1 MKNRILAMLMAAV
14 LCLGAAAV
22 TVPAGQAFSDVSGD
36 VAEAVEVLSGL
47 GIVSGYSDGGYHPG
61 DSLTRAQFCKLAVLA
76 EGHGDQVKNSAY
88 KTLFSDVPATGWAAP
103 YVNLA
108 YEEGMVAG
116 YGNGLFGPDDA
127 VSCGQA
133 VTIVLRLL
141 GYTTADVGPF
151 WPEDYMAKGTELG
164 LLSGIGKSAG
174 EGLTRGEAALLLYR
188 ALKADTTQGRA
199 LYEGLAAATVENA
212 VLLDTSAT
220 AGDGT
225 ADTVKIY
232 ADGAV
237 SYYVKANE
245 SSAALAG
252 TRGTLLLNRSGAA
265 AGFLPED
272 GAVRT
277 LTVAAV
283 DAAGIQDANGN
294 TFSLTNG
301 LAVLLDDE
309 KQTWADCWYDIRK
322 GDTVTVFYSAA
333 GTVDLLWVRARAA
346 VAGSTITGYYED
358 ASPNTTAPGTITVL
372 GAVLTVP
379 EDGAEGLSDA
389 ALGDKITV
397 TLDGSGEVAAVSPAS
412 SAARMVGVLKSGGAS
427 PQVELTGGVT
437 VSGKSTGAVS
447 AELVGSLVKVSSSA
461 AGKIS
466 VSGLSYSGAS
476 AALDVKN
483 GTLGDRALAEQVK
496 IYERVGTSPVTEI
509 TLDDILVDTVAA
521 ASIEYVGTGADGAVD
536 LLVLSDVT
544 GACYDY
550 GILEKGEQ
558 SGGSG
563 EMKYT
568 NTTVQVENGNQGNTA
583 YITGI
588 SFRDGAVGG
597 VAGTAA
603 GKAAKVITLT
613 ELEGITR
620 ADFDGG
626 DSVAGIPISG
636 DVQVY
641 NAATGKWTTLSAAKA
656 FTDDFAVYYDRT
668 PETGGQVRVIFAL

>member
-1 MKNRILAMLMAAV
+1 MKNRILAMLMAAA
-14 LCLGAAAV
+14 LCLGVAAV
-22 TVPAGQAFSDVSGD
+22 TVPAGQALSDVSGD

-61 DSLTRAQFCKLAVLA
+61 DTLTRAQFCKLAVLA
-76 EGHGDQVKNSAY
+76 EGHADQVKNSAY

-164 LLSGIGKSAG
+164 LLSGIDKSAG

-199 LYEGLAAATVENA
+199 LYEGLASATVENA

-245 SSAALAG
+245 PSAALAG
-252 TRGTLLLNRSGAA
+252 TRGTLLLNRSGAS

-466 VSGLSYSGAS
+466 VSELSYSGAS

-483 GTLGDRALAEQVK
+483 RTLGDRALAEQVK

-550 GILEKGEQ
+550 GILKKGEQ

-568 NTTVQVENGNQGNTA
+568 NITVQVENGSQGNTT

-603 GKAAKVITLT
+603 GKAAKVMTLT
-613 ELEGITR
+613 ELGGITR